1 MYPVRGHA
9 IVLHNITIGNQ
20 GPLQATRGRIGDVFG
35 PRDGAATPNLFRA
48 SAKARNNTTSLVR
61 LDDFIIGF
69 AERGE
74 MVLNAPV
81 NQAFESTFEYENI
94 GAAGGGRIDE
104 NESGAYQ
111 LEIRTSADYG
121 TSANPRDLSLP
132 TVPSLP
138 PIQLG
143 RTYDTND
150 RLTKSYALTFTS
162 ASQIADGSTFSL
174 SDGVNTATFEF
185 DVLVTGE
192 VRGVGVRPENI
203 RIQIQPNSTD
213 VQVARAIR
221 DAINSTTS
229 QQRVRI
235 NASTNGD
242 MTGASPAITG
252 ARSRIIQ
259 LHGQVSA
266 DVLGG
271 VNYSAG
277 GVPLS
282 LVTYGADVTALG
294 TDFGEDLGDA
304 NVARE
309 QGQLILS
316 SSVIRDSSGFGVNID
331 AAGQNQSTLA
341 AGVGLRPYPGVA
353 RNLITLNT
361 ANVSAGIVAV
371 NNLITGNRT
380 GGINISGDTVTTNG
394 IPTRSMAR
402 IVNNTLYG
410 PSGSTTAAGTGIN
423 INEGAIPTLLNNIIA
438 SFTTGVQYTGPAAGP
453 QPELGGNIYQG
464 NTNNITPASL
474 PESFGISLLAT
485 DPLFVNSLADRFYL
499 RTLSRAI
506 DSSLG
511 SLENRSII
519 EQVKEG
525 IGIPTSPIIAPSF
538 DLNGLRRSDD
548 PLVNTPAGQGQNVF
562 IDRGAIDRVD
572 FIGPSAVLALPIDN
586 DAAGVDFDPSST
598 YLQLLSGNYDFF
610 EILLDERS
618 GTGVDPTTL
627 NASSLALVPLI
638 LTENGRRLIPG
649 NDFIFGYSVNSRTIR
664 LTPLAGFWRQDSVY
678 EITLVNRTSVRM
690 TAPAGNSITDGQ
702 RITFNAGSTP
712 VVLEFDTGNG
722 VGVGAIAVPFASN
735 FTSTMVA
742 GQILKALNQLAGL
755 GVDADAISN
764 DTLLVHGV
772 SSVVTPFSGTVTIAP
787 ITDFA
792 GNNLQ
797 ANRSNALT
805 QFTIAMPETSV
816 DYGDAI
822 ERSGTGANSSTVLS
836 RTPFVDGAR
845 HVLYPIDEPLLV
857 LGRYADGDSNGI
869 PSNAAD
875 ADDNDSSIDLSS
887 VPTFSLGNNGPVRL
901 TALASTADLQNKFI
915 SISDDLFNVVTFQF
929 KHDNSA
935 VTVANA
941 IPVSVAVA
949 ATANEVALALRNA
962 IHNEAI
968 VKGRLFG
975 ISAQV
980 TGNVISV
987 DASASHLFDLS
998 GSVHNTVP
1006 FIQRQPTGSQ
1016 TIQVRL
1022 PANDAALANGLRTFT
1037 MVDGSGN
1044 TVVFQIVDRSA
1055 AVVSS
1060 VLGRNV
1066 PVFVNMNP
1074 IASPAEPA
1082 DTDATFATKVAAA
1095 INGAI
1100 ASRRLNLPSVTASG
1114 NEVRVLADD
1123 EDGVSFRGY
1132 FNAVYNTGTAATTTR
1147 PATAGVPVIATITA
1161 SNAGFI
1167 DAWID
1172 WNQDNDFEDTGERI
1186 INSQPAI
1193 RGSNLFN
1200 IITPSTAIIGYT
1212 TARFRLS
1219 ATGGALAT
1227 GMAVGGEVED
1237 HLIEVVAGSPPV
1249 AVNDS
1254 FTVNENG
1261 RISSILGVATPGILA
1276 NDFDADDQNSIRVHD
1291 ENRTSTTDVSMQ
1303 PLVAPRFG
1311 TLELNPDG
1319 SFTYTPKPH
1328 FTGVDTFV
1336 YRTTDSRMVSANAA
1350 TVTLTVHKV
1359 NDDPKAFDD
1368 VRTIDEDTVI
1378 EWSWSNL
1385 TANDFAGITTL
1396 PQRTGDSAGLEILG
1410 HDANGVILTGASDI
1424 GFGSER
1430 DQNLNIVNVRLL
1442 GSARLNPNE
1451 VGGLENVSI
1460 VNPTDTNR
1468 ANRRVRYAPGTN
1480 YNNLIAGPVLI
1491 EITIEDEEVNLNGA
1505 PAANNTPRQT
1515 RSTLTV
1521 NINAMNDRPTVVVNN
1536 GVLQVNYVEDVNP
1549 AKSIPVSV
1557 WAGPLANPTAGGAD
1571 DENGLVLLPT
1581 PVAGQNVSFN
1591 TTAPDVTRVRALD
1604 PTKFLVQPTIALATG
1619 SDVART
1625 LSFTLAPDV
1634 NSEVSGP
1641 ILIEIF
1647 GMDDGQLAG
1656 AGALGGEHFN
1666 ESLRQTLTL
1675 NVAPVNDSPF
1685 ATDDIDTID
1694 EDIAKIWPTS
1704 VLLRNDYAGH
1714 NPNRVPPK
1722 LDDEDVQTLRIKSVQ
1737 LINLDGSP
1745 RTEYPGESLT
1755 LTNSANPELRFTPG
1769 TNYNDLI
1776 NGPVLVL
1783 IEIEDDGV
1791 SGALPNQIP
1800 DPKTAFSTLTININA
1815 INDRPVVTVDPNRTK
1830 IDPTLASS
1838 GVLWLNVMEDPGQ
1851 QVIPVTVNP
1860 GPTGIVGQPL
1870 GRSGGADDELGLA
1883 SPTPRQSVTF
1893 TNLTVRALRP
1903 ELFSVQ
1909 PAIVVGTGTD
1919 VARNLT
1925 FTLAPDVNF
1934 LTRGVIEIEIFGIDN
1949 GATGNGAAGGVH
1961 QAESL
1966 RQTLS
1971 IRVSEVN
1978 DPPVFDLASNTI
1990 TLDED
1995 APIQVLPAFYFNEF
2009 AGPPTAIDELPPSA
2023 TAQTVV
2029 RSVSVP
2035 AEAVDLYAV
2044 LPTLDPLTGEV
2055 RFQYKQDVNSN
2066 FASLRGVPGLFNL
2079 IFTATDDGRENGI
2092 PVPRST
2098 SKTVSVTVNPIND
2111 APFYTLSR
2119 SRVEVIE
2126 DAGPVTVAGFATNV
2140 RQAFNLLN
2148 GQMTAADEAN
2158 QILTFNMNF
2167 SNPSLFSTPPAIDA
2181 LGALTF
2187 RTAPHQNGTSVITAR
2202 LVDDGA
2208 ASPFPNNN
2216 LGPVLTFTISVQAI
2230 NDAPEFSIPTNLTVN
2245 EDAGV
2250 VSIPGFATD
2259 IRPGPAAAS
2268 DENRQSLT
2276 FNVDSF
2282 DPNLFEV
2289 APSIQPDGT
2298 LSFRTKLNVN
2308 SSTPGIN
2315 RVITFQLQ
2323 DGGLAGPSPNTN
2335 LSIKQTFTLDITPV
2349 NDPPVPNIHT
2359 VTDVLEDSR
2368 ITVLALDVLAGDVPG
2383 PIDEVLAG
2391 QTVRMTQIAPT
2402 SEFGGTVIP
2411 NMQGNVI
2418 VSFDYIP
2425 PPNLAGVDTIRYVVT
2440 DNGSPERSATGT
2452 IVIRPIGVNDP
2463 PQFTPGADVS
2473 VLEDAAPYSA
2483 TWATNILAGP
2493 PDESG
2498 QIVSFVVA
2506 PSNPSDSRFFTVQPS
2521 ISSTGVL
2528 TFTLAKDVNGVV
2540 ALDVYA
2546 VDNGGNNVEIG
2557 DVNTSPTHRM
2567 TVSIGAVNDPAG
2579 FVMSGSVVVDEDSG
2593 PYSAP
2598 FLSKIVPAEGMN
2610 SVPPTAT
2617 DESSQTVTILVTNS
2631 NSRLFA
2637 VQPTIDANGRLTF
2650 TPADNAFG
2658 TVLVFVEVVDNGPSS
2673 PPNVNTSGRRT
2684 FSITLTSKNDNPIAN
2699 ADQYSTTED
2708 ALLTVSAPGLLA
2720 NDVDP
2725 DLPNDVLSVLVP
2737 AGTLT
2742 SIIGARVVLNANGSF
2757 TYDPRSTVR
2766 LQELRA
2772 GETIVDSFTYTIGD
2786 SLNGTSNIAS
2796 VAITVTGVNDA
2807 PVAVNDSFQ
2816 VAVGTT
2822 TLLDVLQNDRDVDSA
2837 FDLTSIEI
2845 GQLPANGIAIA
2856 LPTGRVEFRSAPG
2869 FVGVNTFTYRV
2880 RDSLGALSNEA
2891 TVTVNTSIP
2900 PVAGNDV
2907 VSTVRNRAVD
2917 IDVLRNDSD
2926 PDSNGGLNPASVT
2939 IVSPPTSGSALVLND
2954 GKIRYTPVT
2963 GFVGVTSLQYTVAD
2977 ITGQVSNVA
2986 TVTIQVL
2993 TSLFQ
2998 NPDNR
3003 LDVDDDGFVS
3013 AIDVLV
3019 LVNDINENG
3028 QRVLP
3033 ESFVPPPFLD
3043 VNGDGSVSS
3052 LDVLEVV
3059 NFINS
3064 QGNSG
3069 AGEGEGESVPDLDWK
3084 PINVEIMSTEEF
3096 TQTYKN
3102 AALRESMMEFDLSL
3116 AKTLREEFGYGPLM
3130 ANEEGDE
3137 PESLAD
3143 YLAVWEDMENDEED
3157 LDDVFANGNWL

>member
-1 MYPVRGHA
+1 
-9 IVLHNITIGNQ
+9 
-20 GPLQATRGRIGDVFG
+20 
-35 PRDGAATPNLFRA
+35 
-48 SAKARNNTTSLVR
+48 
-61 LDDFIIGF
+61 
-69 AERGE
+69 
-74 MVLNAPV
+74 
-81 NQAFESTFEYENI
+81 
-94 GAAGGGRIDE
+94 
-104 NESGAYQ
+104 
-111 LEIRTSADYG
+111 
-121 TSANPRDLSLP
+121 
-132 TVPSLP
+132 
-138 PIQLG
+138 
-143 RTYDTND
+143 
-150 RLTKSYALTFTS
+150 
-162 ASQIADGSTFSL
+162 
-174 SDGVNTATFEF
+174 
-185 DVLVTGE
+185 
-192 VRGVGVRPENI
+192 
-203 RIQIQPNSTD
+203 
-213 VQVARAIR
+213 
-221 DAINSTTS
+221 
-229 QQRVRI
+229 
-235 NASTNGD
+235 
-242 MTGASPAITG
+242 
-252 ARSRIIQ
+252 
-259 LHGQVSA
+259 
-266 DVLGG
+266 
-271 VNYSAG
+271 
-277 GVPLS
+277 
-282 LVTYGADVTALG
+282 
-294 TDFGEDLGDA
+294 
-304 NVARE
+304 
-309 QGQLILS
+309 
-316 SSVIRDSSGFGVNID
+316 
-331 AAGQNQSTLA
+331 
-341 AGVGLRPYPGVA
+341 
-353 RNLITLNT
+353 
-361 ANVSAGIVAV
+361 
-371 NNLITGNRT
+371 
-380 GGINISGDTVTTNG
+380 
-394 IPTRSMAR
+394 
-402 IVNNTLYG
+402 
-410 PSGSTTAAGTGIN
+410 
-423 INEGAIPTLLNNIIA
+423 
-438 SFTTGVQYTGPAAGP
+438 
-453 QPELGGNIYQG
+453 
-464 NTNNITPASL
+464 
-474 PESFGISLLAT
+474 
-485 DPLFVNSLADRFYL
+485 
-499 RTLSRAI
+499 
-506 DSSLG
+506 
-511 SLENRSII
+511 
-519 EQVKEG
+519 
-525 IGIPTSPIIAPSF
+525 
-538 DLNGLRRSDD
+538 
-548 PLVNTPAGQGQNVF
+548 
-562 IDRGAIDRVD
+562 
-572 FIGPSAVLALPIDN
+572 
-586 DAAGVDFDPSST
+586 
-598 YLQLLSGNYDFF
+598 
-610 EILLDERS
+610 
-618 GTGVDPTTL
+618 
-627 NASSLALVPLI
+627 
-638 LTENGRRLIPG
+638 
-649 NDFIFGYSVNSRTIR
+649 
-664 LTPLAGFWRQDSVY
+664 
-678 EITLVNRTSVRM
+678 
-690 TAPAGNSITDGQ
+690 
-702 RITFNAGSTP
+702 
-712 VVLEFDTGNG
+712 
-722 VGVGAIAVPFASN
+722 
-735 FTSTMVA
+735 
-742 GQILKALNQLAGL
+742 
-755 GVDADAISN
+755 
-764 DTLLVHGV
+764 
-772 SSVVTPFSGTVTIAP
+772 
-787 ITDFA
+787 
-792 GNNLQ
+792 
-797 ANRSNALT
+797 
-805 QFTIAMPETSV
+805 
-816 DYGDAI
+816 
-822 ERSGTGANSSTVLS
+822 
-836 RTPFVDGAR
+836 
-845 HVLYPIDEPLLV
+845 
-857 LGRYADGDSNGI
+857 
-869 PSNAAD
+869 
-875 ADDNDSSIDLSS
+875 
-887 VPTFSLGNNGPVRL
+887 
-901 TALASTADLQNKFI
+901 
-915 SISDDLFNVVTFQF
+915 
-929 KHDNSA
+929 
-935 VTVANA
+935 
-941 IPVSVAVA
+941 
-949 ATANEVALALRNA
+949 
-962 IHNEAI
+962 
-968 VKGRLFG
+968 
-975 ISAQV
+975 
-980 TGNVISV
+980 
-987 DASASHLFDLS
+987 
-998 GSVHNTVP
+998 
-1006 FIQRQPTGSQ
+1006 
-1016 TIQVRL
+1016 
-1022 PANDAALANGLRTFT
+1022 
-1037 MVDGSGN
+1037 
-1044 TVVFQIVDRSA
+1044 
-1055 AVVSS
+1055 
-1060 VLGRNV
+1060 
-1066 PVFVNMNP
+1066 MNP

-1132 FNAVYNTGTAATTTR
+1132 FNAVYNSGSVASGDR

-1410 HDANGVILTGASDI
+1410 YDANGVILTGASDI

-1815 INDRPVVTVDPNRTK
+1815 INDRPVVTVDPNWTK

-1883 SPTPRQSVTF
+1883 SPIPRQSVTF

-2066 FASLRGVPGLFNL
+2066 FASLRGVPELFNL

-2126 DAGPVTVAGFATNV
+2126 DAGPVTVSGFATNV

-2259 IRPGPAAAS
+2259 IRPGPAVAS
-2268 DENRQSLT
+2268 
-2276 FNVDSF
+2276 
-2282 DPNLFEV
+2282 
-2289 APSIQPDGT
+2289 
-2298 LSFRTKLNVN
+2298 
-2308 SSTPGIN
+2308 
-2315 RVITFQLQ
+2315 
-2323 DGGLAGPSPNTN
+2323 
-2335 LSIKQTFTLDITPV
+2335 
-2349 NDPPVPNIHT
+2349 
-2359 VTDVLEDSR
+2359 
-2368 ITVLALDVLAGDVPG
+2368 
-2383 PIDEVLAG
+2383 
-2391 QTVRMTQIAPT
+2391 
-2402 SEFGGTVIP
+2402 
-2411 NMQGNVI
+2411 
-2418 VSFDYIP
+2418 
-2425 PPNLAGVDTIRYVVT
+2425 
-2440 DNGSPERSATGT
+2440 
-2452 IVIRPIGVNDP
+2452 
-2463 PQFTPGADVS
+2463 
-2473 VLEDAAPYSA
+2473 
-2483 TWATNILAGP
+2483 
-2493 PDESG
+2493 
-2498 QIVSFVVA
+2498 
-2506 PSNPSDSRFFTVQPS
+2506 
-2521 ISSTGVL
+2521 
-2528 TFTLAKDVNGVV
+2528 
-2540 ALDVYA
+2540 
-2546 VDNGGNNVEIG
+2546 
-2557 DVNTSPTHRM
+2557 
-2567 TVSIGAVNDPAG
+2567 
-2579 FVMSGSVVVDEDSG
+2579 
-2593 PYSAP
+2593 
-2598 FLSKIVPAEGMN
+2598 
-2610 SVPPTAT
+2610 
-2617 DESSQTVTILVTNS
+2617 
-2631 NSRLFA
+2631 
-2637 VQPTIDANGRLTF
+2637 
-2650 TPADNAFG
+2650 
-2658 TVLVFVEVVDNGPSS
+2658 
-2673 PPNVNTSGRRT
+2673 
-2684 FSITLTSKNDNPIAN
+2684 
-2699 ADQYSTTED
+2699 
-2708 ALLTVSAPGLLA
+2708 
-2720 NDVDP
+2720 
-2725 DLPNDVLSVLVP
+2725 
-2737 AGTLT
+2737 
-2742 SIIGARVVLNANGSF
+2742 
-2757 TYDPRSTVR
+2757 
-2766 LQELRA
+2766 
-2772 GETIVDSFTYTIGD
+2772 
-2786 SLNGTSNIAS
+2786 
-2796 VAITVTGVNDA
+2796 
-2807 PVAVNDSFQ
+2807 
-2816 VAVGTT
+2816 
-2822 TLLDVLQNDRDVDSA
+2822 
-2837 FDLTSIEI
+2837 
-2845 GQLPANGIAIA
+2845 
-2856 LPTGRVEFRSAPG
+2856 
-2869 FVGVNTFTYRV
+2869 
-2880 RDSLGALSNEA
+2880 
-2891 TVTVNTSIP
+2891 
-2900 PVAGNDV
+2900 
-2907 VSTVRNRAVD
+2907 
-2917 IDVLRNDSD
+2917 
-2926 PDSNGGLNPASVT
+2926 
-2939 IVSPPTSGSALVLND
+2939 
-2954 GKIRYTPVT
+2954 
-2963 GFVGVTSLQYTVAD
+2963 
-2977 ITGQVSNVA
+2977 
-2986 TVTIQVL
+2986 
-2993 TSLFQ
+2993 
-2998 NPDNR
+2998 
-3003 LDVDDDGFVS
+3003 
-3013 AIDVLV
+3013 
-3019 LVNDINENG
+3019 
-3028 QRVLP
+3028 
-3033 ESFVPPPFLD
+3033 
-3043 VNGDGSVSS
+3043 
-3052 LDVLEVV
+3052 
-3059 NFINS
+3059 
-3064 QGNSG
+3064 
-3069 AGEGEGESVPDLDWK
+3069 
-3084 PINVEIMSTEEF
+3084 
-3096 TQTYKN
+3096 
-3102 AALRESMMEFDLSL
+3102 
-3116 AKTLREEFGYGPLM
+3116 
-3130 ANEEGDE
+3130 
-3137 PESLAD
+3137 
-3143 YLAVWEDMENDEED
+3143 
-3157 LDDVFANGNWL
+3157 